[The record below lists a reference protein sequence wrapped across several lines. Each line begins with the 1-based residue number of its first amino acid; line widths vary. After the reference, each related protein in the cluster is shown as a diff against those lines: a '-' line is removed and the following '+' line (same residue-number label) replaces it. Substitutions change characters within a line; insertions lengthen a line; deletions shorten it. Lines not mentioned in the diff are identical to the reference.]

1 MIPLGLGALV
11 LVGLWWLGRQNAP
24 PSRALLVKHA
34 RRAGGWLALAVAAVM
49 LLRGRLDM
57 ATVLGFVGAWLLG
70 THRPTLPFGL
80 DALLPGGPPAG
91 AARLRSAMIEMEIDP
106 RSGALRGTVLAGRL
120 AGRALDD
127 LPPAALSELLATCRA
142 GDPEGARFLEAYL
155 DRRMPGWREHAEG
168 HPDPRAGAAPQ
179 PGSMTEEEAYQV
191 LGLERG
197 APVDDVRRAHRTLM
211 KRLHPD
217 QGGSG
222 YLAARVN
229 AAKDRLL
236 NRHR

>member
-1 MIPLGLGALV
+1 MIPLGLGVLV
-11 LVGLWWLGRQNAP
+11 LVGLWWLGRQNVP

-34 RRAGGWLALAVAAVM
+34 RRAGGWLALAAAVLM

-57 ATVLGFVGAWLLG
+57 ATVLGFAGAWLLG
-70 THRPTLPFGL
+70 THRPSLPFGL
-80 DALLPGGPPAG
+80 DALLPGRAQA

-106 RSGALRGTVLAGRL
+106 RSGDLRGTVLAGRL
-120 AGRALDD
+120 AGRALDE
-127 LPPAALSELLATCRA
+127 LSPATLTDLLAACRL
-142 GDPEGARFLEAYL
+142 GDPDGARFLEAYL
-155 DRRMPGWREHAEG
+155 DRRLPGWREHAQS
-168 HPDPRAGAAPQ
+168 HADPRPGGAPQ
-179 PGSMTEEEAYQV
+179 PGTMTEEEAYQV

-197 APVDDVRRAHRTLM
+197 APLDDVRRAHRTLM